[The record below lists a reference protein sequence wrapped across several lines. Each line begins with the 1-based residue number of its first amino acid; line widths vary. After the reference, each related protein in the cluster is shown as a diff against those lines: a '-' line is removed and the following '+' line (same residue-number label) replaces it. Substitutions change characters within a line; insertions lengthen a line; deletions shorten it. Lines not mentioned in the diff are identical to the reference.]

1 MGENVVDER
10 SLLLSRTSSIAS
22 KEEDVAFDIWHDLGA
37 LIRRTIPICLSFAL
51 QNAVQA
57 ISALIVGGS
66 LGSFELGVTSFG
78 FMFFSCTG
86 TMIAIGGATALDTL
100 CGQAFTSHSVADN
113 PKILGL
119 LLQQCLI
126 VLLAIFGIFFAPI
139 WVFSGHLFIALG
151 QQPDFAFA
159 TGKFL
164 VLMLPAGVLQIVAES
179 LKKFLQ
185 VQGESNIVGV
195 STAVASCFGV
205 LVTFVLVRWTTM
217 HLWGVPCAFCIYQF
231 VTVVALLC
239 IISMKPAVRK
249 TWRGSIV
256 GIEKGILRLLFYAVT
271 GIFTCATEWWS
282 FEILAMMAARL
293 DPSSIGAQSILMSSD
308 LLLTTVALGI
318 SVASSH
324 RIAGFLGA
332 GRSREAR
339 RAVATPYLLS
349 FIIGAI
355 EFVGIML
362 ARKSYGRIFTD
373 DEAVIKK
380 TAQVLPLMA
389 GFQVLDLSN
398 GGASGI
404 LRGAG
409 KTHLAGV
416 CNFVAYYGVGL
427 TTAWFL
433 CFRKQYGV
441 FGLWAGIIS
450 GSGAL
455 LVLQSLCILTI
466 RWKQLARDVSRLHAS
481 SD

>member
-1 MGENVVDER
+1 MGEHIVDER
-10 SLLLSRTSSIAS
+10 SLLLSRTSSAAS
-22 KEEDVAFDIWHDLGA
+22 KEEDVTFDILHDLGA

-57 ISALIVGGS
+57 ISALIAGS

-86 TMIAIGGATALDTL
+86 TMTAIGGATALDTL

-119 LLQQCLI
+119 LLQQCLL
-126 VLLAIFGIFFAPI
+126 VLLGIFSFVFAPI

-151 QQPDFAFA
+151 QEPDFAFA

-164 VLMLPAGVLQIVAES
+164 VFMLPAGVLQIVAES

-195 STAVASCFGV
+195 STAVASCFSV
-205 LVTFVLVRWTTM
+205 LLTFVLVRHTTLQ
-217 HLWGVPCAFCIYQF
+217 LWGVPCAFCIYQF
-231 VTVVALLC
+231 ITVVALLC
-239 IISMKPAVRK
+239 IISRKPDVRK

-256 GIEKGILRLLFYAVT
+256 GIQKGISRLAFYAVT

-324 RIAGFLGA
+324 RIAGLLGA
-332 GRSREAR
+332 GKSKEAR

-349 FIIGAI
+349 FIIGGI
-355 EFVGIML
+355 EFFGIIL
-362 ARKSYGRIFTD
+362 ARNSYGRIFTS
-373 DEAVIKK
+373 DEAVIEK
-380 TAQVLPLMA
+380 TARVLPLMA

-441 FGLWAGIIS
+441 FGLWAGIIT

-455 LVLQSLCILTI
+455 LVLQSCCILSI
-466 RWKQLARDVSRLHAS
+466 RWKQLARDVSRLHAT